1 MITGCTARE
10 RGRRNGKINF
20 SERLLLEAV
29 YRHACK
35 ELAKDETKTAAVKAA
50 AYATLDSI
58 YRRVYGYLGDSIV
71 FFLVLIIMEEKS
83 RMITQAH
90 TKQELAE
97 ILKPSIPRWN
107 YGSFMEGPYHVRAE
121 EAILWSKASLEAPL
135 NEDGYKRYMEA
146 FIEFFPEFKK
156 ELLGTKQ

>member
-1 MITGCTARE
+1 M
-10 RGRRNGKINF
+10 NF

-29 YRHACK
+29 YRHARK

-50 AYATLDSI
+50 AYAALDSI
-58 YRRVYGYLGDSIV
+58 YRRVYGYLEDSIV
-71 FFLVLIIMEEKS
+71 FFLVFIIMEEKS
-83 RMITQAH
+83 RMIIQAH

-107 YGSFMEGPYHVRAE
+107 YSSFIEGPYHVRAE

-135 NEDGYKRYMEA
+135 NEDGYKRYMEV
-146 FIEFFPEFKK
+146 FTELFPEFKK

>member
-1 MITGCTARE
+1 
-10 RGRRNGKINF
+10 
-20 SERLLLEAV
+20 
-29 YRHACK
+29 
-35 ELAKDETKTAAVKAA
+35 
-50 AYATLDSI
+50 
-58 YRRVYGYLGDSIV
+58 
-71 FFLVLIIMEEKS
+71 MEEKS

>member
-1 MITGCTARE
+1 M
-10 RGRRNGKINF
+10 NF

-50 AYATLDSI
+50 AYAALDSI
-58 YRRVYGYLGDSIV
+58 YRRVYGYLEDSIV
-71 FFLVLIIMEEKS
+71 FFLVFIIMEEKS
-83 RMITQAH
+83 RMIIQAH

-97 ILKPSIPRWN
+97 IVKPSIPHWN
-107 YGSFMEGPYHVRAE
+107 YGTFREGPYHVRAE
-121 EAILWSKASLEAPL
+121 EAILWSRASLEAPL
-135 NEDGYKRYMEA
+135 NEDGFKRYMEV
-146 FIEFFPEFKK
+146 FTEFFPEFEK

>member
-1 MITGCTARE
+1 M
-10 RGRRNGKINF
+10 
-20 SERLLLEAV
+20 
-29 YRHACK
+29 
-35 ELAKDETKTAAVKAA
+35 AKDETKTAAVKAA